1 MSTFD
6 ENENSARTSSYISR
20 FGGTGRV
27 IVIRLKTGSDLLQ
40 SLIEIIDEKGLKAAV
55 ILSGVGLLSRANLRN
70 CKSLPEKFPITDQNR
85 SYQCFEFPLEILTIS
100 GNISLAEGKTHV
112 HSHLTL
118 SYVDNETI
126 RVIGGHMIE
135 GCIVHGF
142 AEIILMELVDVEMV
156 KEYDE
161 ETKTIQLF
169 S

>member
-1 MSTFD
+1 
-6 ENENSARTSSYISR
+6 
-20 FGGTGRV
+20 
-27 IVIRLKTGSDLLQ
+27 
-40 SLIEIIDEKGLKAAV
+40 
-55 ILSGVGLLSRANLRN
+55 
-70 CKSLPEKFPITDQNR
+70 
-85 SYQCFEFPLEILTIS
+85 
-100 GNISLAEGKTHV
+100 V